1 MSEPP
6 MPEAAARFLSSPEG
20 RAVVRG
26 ARLRAHLPATVE
38 DDLAQEVLRRLCA
51 TDADRLQAV
60 DNLAALVT
68 TVARR
73 AAVDLV
79 RGRVRGPQE
88 VVRSTL
94 VDPDAE
100 VRVPSLDGASPLDV
114 EADVVG
120 GALLAEIRRR
130 VLAMAGDD
138 PARAAAALAYLAI
151 TCDGAVPG
159 DGCPRPAGG
168 ASPDEAAAWAALWYA
183 GHRDCFTATPTVG
196 AAAVRKRRS
205 RRTGRLRAL
214 LRDVA
219 AAVGLDRE
227 GAHHG

>member
-1 MSEPP
+1 MTEPP
-6 MPEAAARFLSSPEG
+6 TIPEAAALFLTSAEG
-20 RAVVRG
+20 RAAVRR
-26 ARLRAHLPATVE
+26 ARARAGLPPAVE
-38 DDLAQEVLRRLCA
+38 DDLAQEVLRRLTVA
-51 TDADRLQAV
+51 AGRLREV
-60 DNLAALVT
+60 GNLAALVT
-68 TVARR
+68 TVAHR
-73 AAVDLV
+73 AAVDLL

-88 VVRSTL
+88 IVRPTL
-94 VDPDAE
+94 VDPDVE

-120 GALLAEIRRR
+120 GALLADVRRR
-130 VLAMAGDD
+130 VLAAAADD
-138 PARAAAALAYLAI
+138 PARAAAALAFLAI

-159 DGCPRPAGG
+159 DDCPRPAGG
-168 ASPDEAAAWAALWYA
+168 ASPDEAATWAALWYA